1 MLPLAAKLRSA
12 RRARTFFIDGVHKGG
27 AALSLPFG
35 EDGAVLKP
43 CSNRAQAKFCR
54 AQNGAQNK
62 KSRKPALLKAPFP
75 HFLLGWVQGEIVWR
89 VKPRTAANL
98 WHCPF
103 KMYRDPRHTAIIHY
117 SLFIIHHSLGRS
129 QTVPFAF
136 PSSSARGRQW
146 GAVQNSAAHLRY
158 ARQPRF
164 CTRPRTGFTQS
175 PYP

>member
-1 MLPLAAKLRSA
+1 MNGSPTMNPLRAYSDTERLCEPQLYPRRCRGLYRAFGAVISALRAGYVLLPLAAKLRSA

-98 WHCPF
+98 WLCGGS
-103 KMYRDPRHTAIIHY
+103 RLA
-117 SLFIIHHSLGRS
+117 SL
-129 QTVPFAF
+129 
-136 PSSSARGRQW
+136 
-146 GAVQNSAAHLRY
+146 
-158 ARQPRF
+158 
-164 CTRPRTGFTQS
+164 
-175 PYP
+175 